1 MIGYVKL
8 KLSDVD
14 FFCRDVNHFKSDI
27 NIGEKNRM
35 VDAKS
40 LLSLLTLDLSQKI
53 KVEIISD
60 DEYELNLFADLLR
73 RYNQ

>member
-8 KLSDVD
+8 RISDVD
-14 FFCRDVNHFKSDI
+14 FFCRDVNYFKSDI

-40 LLSLLTLDLSQKI
+40 LLSLLTLDLSQKN